1 MNRMHMPDNN
11 FVTKNNRKNL
21 CKQNEHVRFHFHLG
35 VLIFSSFFK
44 TLTDKGLGYIKQWLI
59 AILLGAQNIEQT
71 KFLHYSSLKAM
82 LDNVVKHPISQRY
95 TLKQMATAAN
105 RDALLCFNGE
115 LVKVI
120 RERDFYYDPHTKH
133 YTGQLKILATWCPSV
148 RLADKGINMDFIHTV
163 NGFPVYFDT
172 ADNFYDLRERFKAN
186 FECFRVLMGF
196 PDDIVLTT
204 IIDRGIFSTD
214 ILSDIVA
221 TPNQHIITWEKGYAK
236 DQWDQN
242 REYKM
247 GGIIKTRNRKQDV
260 RLVHYKYQDGTWEK
274 VKGMRRIVVRVL
286 DKNWDTLIEVSI
298 LTDDQERDAREVIEL
313 MLKRWVQENDF
324 KYLIKHFGINQ
335 ITTYAFVDYKDIR
348 EKIEDK
354 LYTGGQYKELTRD
367 IQRIRAKLKTA
378 LLRKYKF
385 QQKHKDPE
393 AKLPGREEK
402 RKIWLDV
409 SQLDSALKQLE
420 QQRKD
425 LAGKTSKIEELINE
439 GYKKLD
445 TDTKSF
451 VDAIKILARNIFYLT
466 LQSFKEKYN
475 NYRDDHQI
483 FRNLTTSEGEI
494 KVDNEKVVVTLMP
507 TMEYSKKTIAIILDV
522 LNDINQTQLTWPN
535 GSNKKIVLDLAK

>member
-1 MNRMHMPDNN
+1 
-11 FVTKNNRKNL
+11 
-21 CKQNEHVRFHFHLG
+21 
-35 VLIFSSFFK
+35 
-44 TLTDKGLGYIKQWLI
+44 
-59 AILLGAQNIEQT
+59 
-71 KFLHYSSLKAM
+71 
-82 LDNVVKHPISQRY
+82 
-95 TLKQMATAAN
+95 
-105 RDALLCFNGE
+105 
-115 LVKVI
+115 
-120 RERDFYYDPHTKH
+120 
-133 YTGQLKILATWCPSV
+133 
-148 RLADKGINMDFIHTV
+148 
-163 NGFPVYFDT
+163 
-172 ADNFYDLRERFKAN
+172 
-186 FECFRVLMGF
+186 
-196 PDDIVLTT
+196 
-204 IIDRGIFSTD
+204 
-214 ILSDIVA
+214 
-221 TPNQHIITWEKGYAK
+221 
-236 DQWDQN
+236 
-242 REYKM
+242 
-247 GGIIKTRNRKQDV
+247 
-260 RLVHYKYQDGTWEK
+260 
-274 VKGMRRIVVRVL
+274 
-286 DKNWDTLIEVSI
+286 
-298 LTDDQERDAREVIEL
+298 
-313 MLKRWVQENDF
+313 
-324 KYLIKHFGINQ
+324 LIKHFGINQ
-335 ITTYAFVDYKDIR
+335 ITTYAFVDYRDIR